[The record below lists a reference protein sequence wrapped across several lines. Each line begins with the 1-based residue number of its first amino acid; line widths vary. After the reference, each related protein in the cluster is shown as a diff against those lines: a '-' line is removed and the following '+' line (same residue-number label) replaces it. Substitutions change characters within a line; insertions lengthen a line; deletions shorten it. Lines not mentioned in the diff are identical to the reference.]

1 MPQMIPNVT
10 GVVVAGGK
18 SRRMGRDKRFLELG
32 GQALLQWALSVLQSL
47 FEEVLVVLAEPLPQ
61 LTGQGYRVVTD
72 LIPSCAALGGLYTG
86 LSLASHSR
94 VLAVGCDMPFLN
106 PAVIRRLAELGA
118 QADVVIPKL
127 ATGLQPMLAVYSKT
141 CLPHLERMAR
151 AQQFKVQGLA
161 EVPGLT
167 VKLIPEKDFLDV
179 DPQLLS
185 FFNINTPAD
194 FEFAR
199 KLLAGS
205 GHDRA

>member
-10 GVVVAGGK
+10 GVLVAGGK

-32 GQALLQWALSVLQSL
+32 GQALLQRALSALQSL